1 MKKLDVY
8 GGYVGLLE
16 NIKELR
22 DYLRSIDE
30 GEILVNDWETTG
42 LEYNATPLG
51 LSLCARDKPPV
62 FAPTDFYFSKGIPME
77 EIASVCNE
85 EYPKFKLVAHNAKYD
100 SMINKMNG
108 IEDANC
114 NWYADT
120 LIMIHL
126 VDPNMD
132 MNLEKR
138 VALDFGYEKQKFEK
152 LCGKRWNRINWA
164 TDGDDLLPILAAYAG
179 EDTYWELKM
188 YEKYRPK
195 MTPRLWKMHCSM
207 EMPLVKILRD
217 AKIRGVL
224 IDVPLLKD
232 MGVEVDKRLSQYI
245 QEIYDKCGCV
255 FNINST
261 PQKQRVF
268 FDKMKLPVISTT
280 KSGGYST
287 DAKTASAWADAGYK
301 IGELL
306 VKYSELQKLN
316 SGYIRSIPNLVDE
329 HNVLRGDLNSCGTV
343 TSRFSSS
350 NPNLQNQPNNHDFP
364 IRQAFI
370 PRPGYCFLNYDY
382 SQLELRVMAHM
393 APDPVFKKI
402 FLSGGDPHAETA
414 KLLNTTRRNAKT
426 CNFGVFYG
434 LGIPNFAKRFKT
446 TNAEAQKII
455 DRYHDTYYGYAK
467 WKVRTEEY
475 VQKNGYVETLF
486 GFRRLLPEAM
496 KSPFKR
502 TAYSFYEA
510 LRQACNTVIQ
520 GTGAGIVKLATIAAV
535 KKMQEAGLDCH
546 FLLQVHDELLFE
558 VRIDQALEAE
568 RILIDAMEN
577 TTKLDVPLTVDGKI
591 LANWG
596 EMKDDDIP
604 SLPYRFDYSLYAPLL
619 S

>member
-1 MKKLDVY
+1 MKKLPVY
-8 GGYVGLLE
+8 KGHVNLLE
-16 NIKELR
+16 DSEEL
-22 DYLRSIDE
+22 YKYIRSIE
-30 GEILVNDWETTG
+30 PGELLVNDWETTG
-42 LEYNATPLG
+42 LEHDALPLG
-51 LSLCARDKPPV
+51 LSLCARDKPPI
-62 FAPTDFYFSKGIPME
+62 FAPTDYYFTDGMPMT
-77 EIASVCNE
+77 EIADVCNE
-85 EYPKFKLVAHNAKYD
+85 CYPDYKLIAHNAKYD
-100 SMINKMNG
+100 SMINVMNG
-108 IEDANC
+108 IKDECC

-120 LIMIHL
+120 LIMVHL
-126 VDPNMD
+126 VDPNLD

-138 VALDFGYEKQKFEK
+138 VATDFGYEKQKFEK
-152 LCGKRWNRINWA
+152 LCGKRWNKINWA
-164 TDGDDLLPILAAYAG
+164 SEGDTLLPILAAYAG
-179 EDTYWELKM
+179 EDTYWELKV
-188 YEKYRPK
+188 YEKYRPL
-195 MTPRLWKMHCSM
+195 MNPRMWKMLQDM

-217 AKIRGVL
+217 AKIRGVV
-224 IDVPLLKD
+224 IDVPLLKE

-245 QEIYDKCGCV
+245 QEIYDECGCV

-261 PQKQRVF
+261 PQKQKVF
-268 FDKMKLPVISTT
+268 FEKMDLPVISTT
-280 KSGGYST
+280 KTGAPST
-287 DAKTASAWADAGYK
+287 DAKTAASWAESGYR

-316 SGYIRSIPNLVDE
+316 SGYIKSIPNLVDR

-402 FLSGGDPHAETA
+402 FWSGGDPHAETA
-414 KLLNTTRRNAKT
+414 QLLNTTRRNAKT
-426 CNFGVFYG
+426 CNFGVLYG
-434 LGIPNFAKRFKT
+434 LGIPNFARRFKT

-467 WKVRTEEY
+467 WKVRTEEF
-475 VQKNGYVETLF
+475 VQKHGYVETLF

-502 TAYSFYEA
+502 TPYAFYEA
-510 LRQACNTVIQ
+510 LRQACNTIIQ

-535 KKMQEAGLDCH
+535 NAFKKAGLDCH

-568 RILIDAMEN
+568 RLLIDAMEN
-577 TTKLDVPLTVDGKI
+577 TVKLDVPLTVDGKI

-596 EMKDDDIP
+596 EMKSDDIP
-604 SLPYRFDYSLYAPLL
+604 SLPYRFDYSLYASLL
-619 S
+619 

>member
-1 MKKLDVY
+1 MKKLPVY
-8 GGYVGLLE
+8 EGHVNLLE
-16 NIKELR
+16 DSEEL
-22 DYLRSIDE
+22 YKYIRSIE
-30 GEILVNDWETTG
+30 PGELLVNDWETTG
-42 LEYNATPLG
+42 LDHDALPLG
-51 LSLCARDKPPV
+51 LSLCARDKPPI
-62 FAPTDFYFSKGIPME
+62 FAPTDYYFTDGMPMT
-77 EIASVCNE
+77 EIADVCNE
-85 EYPKFKLVAHNAKYD
+85 CYPDYKLIAHNAKYD
-100 SMINKMNG
+100 SMINVMNG
-108 IEDANC
+108 IKDECC

-120 LIMIHL
+120 LIMVHL
-126 VDPNMD
+126 VDPNLD

-138 VALDFGYEKQKFEK
+138 VAADFGYEKQKFEK
-152 LCGKRWNRINWA
+152 LCGKRWNKINWA
-164 TDGDDLLPILAAYAG
+164 SEGDTLLPILAAYAG
-179 EDTYWELKM
+179 EDTYWELKV
-188 YEKYRPK
+188 YEKYRPL
-195 MTPRLWKMHCSM
+195 MNPRMWKMLQDM

-217 AKIRGVL
+217 AKIRGVV
-224 IDVPLLKD
+224 IDVPLLKE

-245 QEIYDKCGCV
+245 QEIYDECGCV

-261 PQKQRVF
+261 PQKQKVF
-268 FDKMKLPVISTT
+268 FEKMDLPVISTT
-280 KSGGYST
+280 KTGAPST
-287 DAKTASAWADAGYK
+287 DAKTAASWAESGYR

-316 SGYIRSIPNLVDE
+316 SGYIKSIPNLVDR

-402 FLSGGDPHAETA
+402 FWSGGDPHAETA
-414 KLLNTTRRNAKT
+414 QLLNTTRRNAKT
-426 CNFGVFYG
+426 CNFGVLYG
-434 LGIPNFAKRFKT
+434 LGIPNFARRFKT

-467 WKVRTEEY
+467 WKVRTEEF
-475 VQKNGYVETLF
+475 VQKHGYVETLF

-502 TAYSFYEA
+502 TPYAFYEA
-510 LRQACNTVIQ
+510 LRQACNTIIQ

-535 KKMQEAGLDCH
+535 NAFKKAGLDCY

-568 RILIDAMEN
+568 RLLIDAMEN
-577 TTKLDVPLTVDGKI
+577 TVKLDVPLTVDGKI

-604 SLPYRFDYSLYAPLL
+604 SLPYRFDYSLYASLL
-619 S
+619 

>member
-1 MKKLDVY
+1 MKKLPVY
-8 GGYVGLLE
+8 KGHVNLLE
-16 NIKELR
+16 DSEEL
-22 DYLRSIDE
+22 YKYIRSIE
-30 GEILVNDWETTG
+30 PGELLVNDWETTG
-42 LEYNATPLG
+42 LEHDALPLG
-51 LSLCARDKPPV
+51 LSLCARDKPPI
-62 FAPTDFYFSKGIPME
+62 FAPTDYYFTDGMPMT
-77 EIASVCNE
+77 EIADVCNE
-85 EYPKFKLVAHNAKYD
+85 CYPDYKLVAHNAKYD
-100 SMINKMNG
+100 SMINVMNG
-108 IEDANC
+108 IKDECC

-120 LIMIHL
+120 LIMVHL
-126 VDPNMD
+126 VDPNLD

-138 VALDFGYEKQKFEK
+138 VADDFGYEKQKFEK
-152 LCGKRWNRINWA
+152 LCGKRWNKINWA
-164 TDGDDLLPILAAYAG
+164 SEGDTLLPILAAYAG
-179 EDTYWELKM
+179 EDTYWELKV
-188 YEKYRPK
+188 YEKYRPL
-195 MTPRLWKMHCSM
+195 MNPRMWKMLQDM

-217 AKIRGVL
+217 AKIRGVV
-224 IDVPLLKD
+224 IDVPLLKE

-245 QEIYDKCGCV
+245 QEIYDECGCV

-261 PQKQRVF
+261 PQKQKVF
-268 FDKMKLPVISTT
+268 FEKMDLPVISTT
-280 KSGGYST
+280 KTGAPST
-287 DAKTASAWADAGYK
+287 DAKTAASWAESGYR

-316 SGYIRSIPNLVDE
+316 SGYIKSIPNLVDR

-402 FLSGGDPHAETA
+402 FWSGGDPHAETA
-414 KLLNTTRRNAKT
+414 QLLNTTRRNAKT
-426 CNFGVFYG
+426 CNFGVLYG
-434 LGIPNFAKRFKT
+434 LGIPNFARRFNT

-467 WKVRTEEY
+467 WKVRTEEF
-475 VQKNGYVETLF
+475 VQKHGYVETLF

-502 TAYSFYEA
+502 TPYAFYEA
-510 LRQACNTVIQ
+510 LRQACNTIIQ

-535 KKMQEAGLDCH
+535 NAFKKAGLDCH

-568 RILIDAMEN
+568 RLLIDAMEN
-577 TTKLDVPLTVDGKI
+577 TVKLDVPLTVDGKI

-596 EMKDDDIP
+596 EMKSDDIP
-604 SLPYRFDYSLYAPLL
+604 SLPYRFDYSLYATIL
-619 S
+619 

>member
-1 MKKLDVY
+1 MKKLPVY
-8 GGYVGLLE
+8 KGHVNLLE
-16 NIKELR
+16 DSEEL
-22 DYLRSIDE
+22 YKYIRSIE
-30 GEILVNDWETTG
+30 PGELLVNDWETTG
-42 LEYNATPLG
+42 LEHDALPLG
-51 LSLCARDKPPV
+51 LSLCARDKPPI
-62 FAPTDFYFSKGIPME
+62 FAPTDYYFTDGMPMT
-77 EIASVCNE
+77 EIADVCNE
-85 EYPKFKLVAHNAKYD
+85 CYPDYKLVAHNAKYD
-100 SMINKMNG
+100 SMINVMNG
-108 IEDANC
+108 IKDECC

-120 LIMIHL
+120 LIMVHL
-126 VDPNMD
+126 VDPNLD

-138 VALDFGYEKQKFEK
+138 VAADFGYEKQKFEK
-152 LCGKRWNRINWA
+152 LCGKRWNKINWA
-164 TDGDDLLPILAAYAG
+164 SEGDHLLPILAAYAG
-179 EDTYWELKM
+179 EDTYWELKV
-188 YEKYRPK
+188 YEKYRPL
-195 MTPRLWKMHCSM
+195 MNPRMWKMLQDM

-217 AKIRGVL
+217 AKIRGVV
-224 IDVPLLKD
+224 IDVPLLKE

-245 QEIYDKCGCV
+245 QEIYDECGCV

-261 PQKQRVF
+261 PQKQKVF
-268 FDKMKLPVISTT
+268 FEKMDLPVISTT
-280 KSGGYST
+280 KTGGPST
-287 DAKTASAWADAGYK
+287 DAKTAASWAESGYR

-316 SGYIRSIPNLVDE
+316 SGYIKSIPNLVDK

-402 FLSGGDPHAETA
+402 FWSGGDPHAETA
-414 KLLNTTRRNAKT
+414 QLLNTTRRNAKT
-426 CNFGVFYG
+426 CNFGVLYG
-434 LGIPNFAKRFKT
+434 LGIPNFARRFKT

-467 WKVRTEEY
+467 WKVRTEEF
-475 VQKNGYVETLF
+475 VQKHGYVETLF

-502 TAYSFYEA
+502 TPYAFYEA
-510 LRQACNTVIQ
+510 LRQACNTIIQ

-535 KKMQEAGLDCH
+535 NAFKKAGLDCH

-568 RILIDAMEN
+568 RLLIDAMEN
-577 TTKLDVPLTVDGKI
+577 TVKLDVPLTVDGKI

-596 EMKDDDIP
+596 EMKSDDIP
-604 SLPYRFDYSLYAPLL
+604 SLPYRFDYSLYASLL
-619 S
+619 

>member
-1 MKKLDVY
+1 MKKLPVY
-8 GGYVGLLE
+8 KGHVNLLE
-16 NIKELR
+16 DSEEL
-22 DYLRSIDE
+22 YKYIRSIE
-30 GEILVNDWETTG
+30 PGELLVNDWETTG
-42 LEYNATPLG
+42 LEHDALPLG
-51 LSLCARDKPPV
+51 LSLCARDKPPI
-62 FAPTDFYFSKGIPME
+62 FAPTDYYFTDGMPMT
-77 EIASVCNE
+77 EIADVCNE
-85 EYPKFKLVAHNAKYD
+85 CYPDYKLIAHNAKYD
-100 SMINKMNG
+100 SMINVMNG
-108 IEDANC
+108 IKDECC

-120 LIMIHL
+120 LIMVHL
-126 VDPNMD
+126 VDPNLD

-138 VALDFGYEKQKFEK
+138 VAADFGYEKQKFEK
-152 LCGKRWNRINWA
+152 LCGKRWNKINWA
-164 TDGDDLLPILAAYAG
+164 SEGDALLPILAAYAG
-179 EDTYWELKM
+179 EDTYWELKV
-188 YEKYRPK
+188 YEKYRPL
-195 MTPRLWKMHCSM
+195 MNPRMWKMLQDM

-217 AKIRGVL
+217 AKIRGVV
-224 IDVPLLKD
+224 IDVPLLKE

-245 QEIYDKCGCV
+245 QEIYDECGCV

-261 PQKQRVF
+261 PQKQKVF
-268 FDKMKLPVISTT
+268 FEKMDLPVISTT
-280 KSGGYST
+280 KTGGPST
-287 DAKTASAWADAGYK
+287 DAKTAASWAESGYR

-316 SGYIRSIPNLVDE
+316 SGYIKSIPNLVDR

-402 FLSGGDPHAETA
+402 FWSGGDPHAETA
-414 KLLNTTRRNAKT
+414 QLLNTTRRNAKT
-426 CNFGVFYG
+426 CNFGVLYG
-434 LGIPNFAKRFKT
+434 LGIPNFARRFKT

-467 WKVRTEEY
+467 WKVRTEEF
-475 VQKNGYVETLF
+475 VQKHGYVETLF

-502 TAYSFYEA
+502 TPYAFYEA
-510 LRQACNTVIQ
+510 LRQACNTIIQ

-535 KKMQEAGLDCH
+535 NAFKKAGLDCH

-568 RILIDAMEN
+568 RLLIDAMEN
-577 TTKLDVPLTVDGKI
+577 TVKLDVPLTVDGKI

-596 EMKDDDIP
+596 EMKSDDIP
-604 SLPYRFDYSLYAPLL
+604 SLPYRFDYSLYATIL
-619 S
+619 

>member
-1 MKKLDVY
+1 MKKLPVY
-8 GGYVGLLE
+8 KGHVNLLE
-16 NIKELR
+16 DSEEL
-22 DYLRSIDE
+22 YKYIRSIE
-30 GEILVNDWETTG
+30 PGELLVNDWETTG
-42 LEYNATPLG
+42 LEHDALPLG
-51 LSLCARDKPPV
+51 LSLCARDKPPI
-62 FAPTDFYFSKGIPME
+62 FAPTDYYFTDGMPMT
-77 EIASVCNE
+77 EIADVCNE
-85 EYPKFKLVAHNAKYD
+85 CYPDYKLIAHNAKYD
-100 SMINKMNG
+100 SMINVMNG
-108 IEDANC
+108 IKDECC

-120 LIMIHL
+120 LIMVHL
-126 VDPNMD
+126 VDPNLD

-138 VALDFGYEKQKFEK
+138 VAADFGYEKQKFEK
-152 LCGKRWNRINWA
+152 LCGKRWNKINWA
-164 TDGDDLLPILAAYAG
+164 SEGDALLPILAAYAG
-179 EDTYWELKM
+179 EDTYWELKV
-188 YEKYRPK
+188 YEKYRPL
-195 MTPRLWKMHCSM
+195 MNPRMWKMLQDM

-217 AKIRGVL
+217 AKIRGVV
-224 IDVPLLKD
+224 IDVPLLKE

-245 QEIYDKCGCV
+245 QEIYDECGCV

-261 PQKQRVF
+261 PQKQKVF
-268 FDKMKLPVISTT
+268 FEKMDLPVISTT
-280 KSGGYST
+280 KTGGPST
-287 DAKTASAWADAGYK
+287 DAKTAASWAESGYR

-316 SGYIRSIPNLVDE
+316 SGYIKSIPNLVDR

-402 FLSGGDPHAETA
+402 FWSGGDPHAETA
-414 KLLNTTRRNAKT
+414 QLLNTTRRNAKT
-426 CNFGVFYG
+426 CNFGVLYG
-434 LGIPNFAKRFKT
+434 LGIPNFARRFKT

-467 WKVRTEEY
+467 WKVRTEEF
-475 VQKNGYVETLF
+475 VQKHGYVETLF

-502 TAYSFYEA
+502 TPYAFYEA
-510 LRQACNTVIQ
+510 LRQACNTIIQ

-535 KKMQEAGLDCH
+535 NAFKKAGLDCH

-568 RILIDAMEN
+568 RLLIDAMEN
-577 TTKLDVPLTVDGKI
+577 TVKLDVPLTVDGKI

-604 SLPYRFDYSLYAPLL
+604 SLPYRFDYSLYASLL
-619 S
+619 

>member
-1 MKKLDVY
+1 MKKLPVY
-8 GGYVGLLE
+8 KGHVNLLE
-16 NIKELR
+16 DSEEL
-22 DYLRSIDE
+22 YKYIRSIE
-30 GEILVNDWETTG
+30 PGELLVNDWETTG
-42 LEYNATPLG
+42 LEHDALPLG
-51 LSLCARDKPPV
+51 LSLCARDKPPI
-62 FAPTDFYFSKGIPME
+62 FAPTDYYFTDGMPMT
-77 EIASVCNE
+77 EIADVCNE
-85 EYPKFKLVAHNAKYD
+85 CYPDYKLIAHNAKYD
-100 SMINKMNG
+100 SMINVMNG
-108 IEDANC
+108 IKDECC

-120 LIMIHL
+120 LIMVHL
-126 VDPNMD
+126 VDPNLD

-138 VALDFGYEKQKFEK
+138 VAADFGYEKQKFEK
-152 LCGKRWNRINWA
+152 LCGKRWNKINWA
-164 TDGDDLLPILAAYAG
+164 SEGDTLLPILAAYAG
-179 EDTYWELKM
+179 EDTYWELKV
-188 YEKYRPK
+188 YEKYRPL
-195 MTPRLWKMHCSM
+195 MNPRMWKMLQDM

-217 AKIRGVL
+217 AKIRGVV
-224 IDVPLLKD
+224 IDVPLLKE

-245 QEIYDKCGCV
+245 QEIYDECGCV

-261 PQKQRVF
+261 PQKQKVF
-268 FDKMKLPVISTT
+268 FEKMDLPVISTT
-280 KSGGYST
+280 KTGGPST
-287 DAKTASAWADAGYK
+287 DAKTAASWAESGYR

-316 SGYIRSIPNLVDE
+316 SGYIKSIPNLVDR

-402 FLSGGDPHAETA
+402 FWSGGDPHAETA
-414 KLLNTTRRNAKT
+414 QLLNTTRRNAKT
-426 CNFGVFYG
+426 CNFGVLYG
-434 LGIPNFAKRFKT
+434 LGIPNFARRFKT

-467 WKVRTEEY
+467 WKVRTEEF
-475 VQKNGYVETLF
+475 VQKHGYVETLF

-496 KSPFKR
+496 KSPFKK
-502 TAYSFYEA
+502 TPYAFYEA
-510 LRQACNTVIQ
+510 LRQACNTIIQ

-535 KKMQEAGLDCH
+535 NAFKKAGLDCH

-568 RILIDAMEN
+568 RLLIDAMEN
-577 TTKLDVPLTVDGKI
+577 TVKLDVPLTVDGKI

-604 SLPYRFDYSLYAPLL
+604 SLPYRFDYSLYASLL
-619 S
+619 

>member
-1 MKKLDVY
+1 MKKLPVY
-8 GGYVGLLE
+8 KGHVNLLE
-16 NIKELR
+16 DSEEL
-22 DYLRSIDE
+22 YKYIRSIE
-30 GEILVNDWETTG
+30 PGELLVNDWETTG
-42 LEYNATPLG
+42 LEHDALPLG
-51 LSLCARDKPPV
+51 LSLCARDKPPI
-62 FAPTDFYFSKGIPME
+62 FAPTDYYFTDGMPMT
-77 EIASVCNE
+77 EIADVCNE
-85 EYPKFKLVAHNAKYD
+85 CYPDYKLIAHNAKYD
-100 SMINKMNG
+100 SMINVMNG
-108 IEDANC
+108 IKDECC

-120 LIMIHL
+120 LIMVHL
-126 VDPNMD
+126 VDPNLD

-138 VALDFGYEKQKFEK
+138 VAADFGYEKQKFEK
-152 LCGKRWNRINWA
+152 LCGKRWNKINWA
-164 TDGDDLLPILAAYAG
+164 SEGDTLLPILAAYAG
-179 EDTYWELKM
+179 EDTYWELKV
-188 YEKYRPK
+188 YEKYRPL
-195 MTPRLWKMHCSM
+195 MNPRMWKMLQDM

-217 AKIRGVL
+217 AKIRGVV
-224 IDVPLLKD
+224 IDVPLLKE

-245 QEIYDKCGCV
+245 QEIYDECGCV

-261 PQKQRVF
+261 PQKQKVF
-268 FDKMKLPVISTT
+268 FEKMDLPVISTT
-280 KSGGYST
+280 KTGGPST
-287 DAKTASAWADAGYK
+287 DAKTAASWAESGYR

-316 SGYIRSIPNLVDE
+316 SGYIKSIPNLVDR

-402 FLSGGDPHAETA
+402 FWSGGDPHAETA
-414 KLLNTTRRNAKT
+414 QLLNTTRRNAKT
-426 CNFGVFYG
+426 CNFGVLYG
-434 LGIPNFAKRFKT
+434 LGIPNFARRFKT

-467 WKVRTEEY
+467 WKVRTEEF
-475 VQKNGYVETLF
+475 VQKHGYVETLF

-502 TAYSFYEA
+502 TPYAFYEA
-510 LRQACNTVIQ
+510 LRQACNTIIQ

-535 KKMQEAGLDCH
+535 NAFKKAGLDCH

-568 RILIDAMEN
+568 RLLIDAMEN
-577 TTKLDVPLTVDGKI
+577 TVKLDVPLTVDGKI

-604 SLPYRFDYSLYAPLL
+604 SLPYRFDYSLYASLL
-619 S
+619 

>member
-1 MKKLDVY
+1 MKKLPVY
-8 GGYVGLLE
+8 KGHVNLLE
-16 NIKELR
+16 DSEEL
-22 DYLRSIDE
+22 YKYIRSIE
-30 GEILVNDWETTG
+30 PGELLVNDWETTG
-42 LEYNATPLG
+42 LEHDALPLG
-51 LSLCARDKPPV
+51 LSLCARDKPPI
-62 FAPTDFYFSKGIPME
+62 FAPTDYYFTDGMPMT
-77 EIASVCNE
+77 EIADVCNE
-85 EYPKFKLVAHNAKYD
+85 CYPDYKLVAHNAKYD
-100 SMINKMNG
+100 SMINVMNG
-108 IEDANC
+108 IKDECC

-120 LIMIHL
+120 LIMVHL
-126 VDPNMD
+126 VDPNLD

-138 VALDFGYEKQKFEK
+138 VADDFGYEKQKFEK
-152 LCGKRWNRINWA
+152 LCGKRWNKINWA
-164 TDGDDLLPILAAYAG
+164 SEGDHLLPILAAYAG
-179 EDTYWELKM
+179 EDTYWELKV
-188 YEKYRPK
+188 YEKYRPL
-195 MTPRLWKMHCSM
+195 MNPRMWKMLQDM

-217 AKIRGVL
+217 AKIRGVV
-224 IDVPLLKD
+224 IDVPLLKE

-245 QEIYDKCGCV
+245 QEIYDECGCV

-261 PQKQRVF
+261 PQKQKVF
-268 FDKMKLPVISTT
+268 FEKMDLPVISTT
-280 KSGGYST
+280 KTGAPST
-287 DAKTASAWADAGYK
+287 DAKTAASWAESGYR

-316 SGYIRSIPNLVDE
+316 SGYIKSIPNLVDR

-402 FLSGGDPHAETA
+402 FWSGGDPHAETA
-414 KLLNTTRRNAKT
+414 QLLNTTRRNAKT
-426 CNFGVFYG
+426 CNFGVLYG
-434 LGIPNFAKRFKT
+434 LGIPNFARRFNT

-467 WKVRTEEY
+467 WKVRTEEF
-475 VQKNGYVETLF
+475 VQKHGYVETLF

-502 TAYSFYEA
+502 TPYAFYEA
-510 LRQACNTVIQ
+510 LRQACNTIIQ

-535 KKMQEAGLDCH
+535 NAFKKAGLDCH

-568 RILIDAMEN
+568 RLLIDAMEN
-577 TTKLDVPLTVDGKI
+577 TVKLDVPLTVDGKI

-596 EMKDDDIP
+596 EMKSDDIP
-604 SLPYRFDYSLYAPLL
+604 SLPYRFDYSLYATIL
-619 S
+619 

>member
-1 MKKLDVY
+1 MKKLPVY
-8 GGYVGLLE
+8 KGHVNLLE
-16 NIKELR
+16 DSEEL
-22 DYLRSIDE
+22 YKYIRSIDP
-30 GEILVNDWETTG
+30 GELLVNDWETTG
-42 LEYNATPLG
+42 LEHDALPLG
-51 LSLCARDKPPV
+51 LSLCARDKPPI
-62 FAPTDFYFSKGIPME
+62 FAPTDYYFTDGMPMT
-77 EIASVCNE
+77 EIADVCNE
-85 EYPKFKLVAHNAKYD
+85 CYPDYKLIAHNAKYD
-100 SMINKMNG
+100 SMINVMNG
-108 IEDANC
+108 IKDECC

-120 LIMIHL
+120 LIMVHL
-126 VDPNMD
+126 VDPNLD

-138 VALDFGYEKQKFEK
+138 VAADFGYEKQKFEK
-152 LCGKRWNRINWA
+152 LCGKRWNKINWA
-164 TDGDDLLPILAAYAG
+164 SEGDALLPILAAYAG
-179 EDTYWELKM
+179 EDTYWELKV
-188 YEKYRPK
+188 YEKYRPL
-195 MTPRLWKMHCSM
+195 MNPRMWKMLQDM

-217 AKIRGVL
+217 AKIRGVV
-224 IDVPLLKD
+224 IDVPLLKE

-245 QEIYDKCGCV
+245 QEIYDECGCV

-261 PQKQRVF
+261 PQKQKVF
-268 FDKMKLPVISTT
+268 FEKMDLPVISTT
-280 KSGGYST
+280 KTGGPST
-287 DAKTASAWADAGYK
+287 DAKTAASWAESGYR

-316 SGYIRSIPNLVDE
+316 SGYIKSIPNLVDK

-402 FLSGGDPHAETA
+402 FWSGGDPHAETA
-414 KLLNTTRRNAKT
+414 QLLNTTRRNAKT
-426 CNFGVFYG
+426 CNFGVLYG
-434 LGIPNFAKRFKT
+434 LGIPNFARRFKT

-467 WKVRTEEY
+467 WKVRTEEF
-475 VQKNGYVETLF
+475 VQKHGYVETLF

-502 TAYSFYEA
+502 TPYAFYEA
-510 LRQACNTVIQ
+510 LRQACNTIIQ

-535 KKMQEAGLDCH
+535 KSFKKAGLDCH

-568 RILIDAMEN
+568 RLLIDAMEN
-577 TTKLDVPLTVDGKI
+577 TVKLDVPLTVDGKI

-604 SLPYRFDYSLYAPLL
+604 SLPYRFDYSLYASLL
-619 S
+619 

>member
-1 MKKLDVY
+1 MKKLPVY
-8 GGYVGLLE
+8 KGHVNLLE
-16 NIKELR
+16 DSEEL
-22 DYLRSIDE
+22 YKYIRSIE
-30 GEILVNDWETTG
+30 PGELLVNDWETTG
-42 LEYNATPLG
+42 LEHDALPLG
-51 LSLCARDKPPV
+51 LSLCARDKPPI
-62 FAPTDFYFSKGIPME
+62 FAPTDYYFTDGMPMT
-77 EIASVCNE
+77 EIADVCNE
-85 EYPKFKLVAHNAKYD
+85 CYPDYKLIAHNAKYD
-100 SMINKMNG
+100 SMINVMNG
-108 IEDANC
+108 IKDECC

-120 LIMIHL
+120 LIMVHL
-126 VDPNMD
+126 VDPNLD

-138 VALDFGYEKQKFEK
+138 VAADFGYEKQKFEK
-152 LCGKRWNRINWA
+152 LCGKRWNKINWA
-164 TDGDDLLPILAAYAG
+164 SEGDALLPILAAYAG
-179 EDTYWELKM
+179 EDTYWELKV
-188 YEKYRPK
+188 YEKYRPL
-195 MTPRLWKMHCSM
+195 MNPRMWKMLQDM

-217 AKIRGVL
+217 AKIRGVV
-224 IDVPLLKD
+224 IDVPLLKE

-245 QEIYDKCGCV
+245 QEIYDECGCV

-261 PQKQRVF
+261 PQKQKVF
-268 FDKMKLPVISTT
+268 FEKMGLPVISTT
-280 KSGGYST
+280 KTGGPST
-287 DAKTASAWADAGYK
+287 DAKTASSWAESGYR

-316 SGYIRSIPNLVDE
+316 SGYIKSIPNLVDR

-402 FLSGGDPHAETA
+402 FWSGGDPHAETA
-414 KLLNTTRRNAKT
+414 QLLNTTRRNAKT
-426 CNFGVFYG
+426 CNFGVLYG
-434 LGIPNFAKRFKT
+434 LGIPNFARRFKT

-467 WKVRTEEY
+467 WKVRTEEF
-475 VQKNGYVETLF
+475 VQKHGYVETLF

-502 TAYSFYEA
+502 TPYAFYEA
-510 LRQACNTVIQ
+510 LRQACNTIIQ

-535 KKMQEAGLDCH
+535 NAFKKEGLDCH

-568 RILIDAMEN
+568 RLLIDAMEN
-577 TTKLDVPLTVDGKI
+577 TVKLDVPLTVDGKI

-596 EMKDDDIP
+596 EMKSDDIP
-604 SLPYRFDYSLYAPLL
+604 SLPYRFDYSLYASLL
-619 S
+619 

>member
-1 MKKLDVY
+1 MKKLPVY
-8 GGYVGLLE
+8 KGHVNLLE
-16 NIKELR
+16 DSEEL
-22 DYLRSIDE
+22 YKYIRSIE
-30 GEILVNDWETTG
+30 PGELLVNDWETTG
-42 LEYNATPLG
+42 LEHDALPLG
-51 LSLCARDKPPV
+51 LSLCARDKPPI
-62 FAPTDFYFSKGIPME
+62 FAPTDYYFTDGMPMT
-77 EIASVCNE
+77 EIADVCNE
-85 EYPKFKLVAHNAKYD
+85 CYPDYKLIAHNAKYD
-100 SMINKMNG
+100 SMINVMNG
-108 IEDANC
+108 IKDECC

-120 LIMIHL
+120 LIMVHL
-126 VDPNMD
+126 VDPNLD

-138 VALDFGYEKQKFEK
+138 VAADFGYEKQKFEK
-152 LCGKRWNRINWA
+152 LCGKRWNKINWA
-164 TDGDDLLPILAAYAG
+164 SEGDTLLPILAAYAG
-179 EDTYWELKM
+179 EDTYWELKV
-188 YEKYRPK
+188 YEKYRPL
-195 MTPRLWKMHCSM
+195 MNPRMWKMLQDM

-217 AKIRGVL
+217 AKIRGVV
-224 IDVPLLKD
+224 IDVPLLKE

-245 QEIYDKCGCV
+245 QEIYDECGCV

-261 PQKQRVF
+261 PQKQKVF
-268 FDKMKLPVISTT
+268 FEKMDLPVISTT
-280 KSGGYST
+280 KTGGPST
-287 DAKTASAWADAGYK
+287 DAKTAASWAESGYR

-316 SGYIRSIPNLVDE
+316 SGYIKSIPNLVDR

-402 FLSGGDPHAETA
+402 FWSGGDPHAETA
-414 KLLNTTRRNAKT
+414 QLLNTTRRNAKT
-426 CNFGVFYG
+426 CNFGVLYG
-434 LGIPNFAKRFKT
+434 LGIPNFARRFKT

-467 WKVRTEEY
+467 WKVRTEEF
-475 VQKNGYVETLF
+475 VQKHGYVETLF

-502 TAYSFYEA
+502 TPYAFYEA
-510 LRQACNTVIQ
+510 LRQACNTIIQ

-535 KKMQEAGLDCH
+535 NAFKKAGLDCH

-568 RILIDAMEN
+568 RLLIDAMEN
-577 TTKLDVPLTVDGKI
+577 TVKLDVPLTVDGKI

-596 EMKDDDIP
+596 EMKSDDIP
-604 SLPYRFDYSLYAPLL
+604 SLPYRFDYSLYATIL
-619 S
+619 